1 MKQCK
6 VLIFNLNSQKYALDI
21 EEVERIV
28 SCNNITRLI
37 DSEFYVDGIVE
48 YEGGTLTV
56 INLYKI
62 FDMEEVESLKDE
74 KIIVIIN
81 ENLRIGVKVDYVIEV
96 ASIDESLIEQA
107 PPLALRNERTP
118 IKGIIKEDKE
128 IIVLLDG
135 KKIFRLDKVKVLM

>member
-28 SCNNITRLI
+28 SCSNITRLI

-74 KIIVIIN
+74 KIVVIIN

-107 PPLALRNERTP
+107 PPLALRNKRTP

-135 KKIFRLDKVKVLM
+135 KKIFGLDKVKVLM

>member
-28 SCNNITRLI
+28 SCNKITRLI

-81 ENLRIGVKVDYVIEV
+81 ENFRIGVKVDYVVEV
-96 ASIDESLIEQA
+96 ASIDESLIEQ
-107 PPLALRNERTP
+107 PPLLALRNERTP

-135 KKIFRLDKVKVLM
+135 KKIFGLDKVKVLM